1 MMIMIFVMILMLL
14 IMMMMMMDEHD
25 NSPKTGARSVRPNHR
40 LDRARSNTCLKIE
53 ICTKIKTQNIAC
65 FKLNFNTCRCLN
77 SITRL
82 LLNQQ
87 NACSTAPP
95 FGRVYFPSCPFD
107 LDTINKVRTDVSIH
121 LEAYNMEEYWNET
134 KKHCKSNCSKRE
146 SERAV
151 CGEWCTGKEGLPPS
165 FLSLRPFFSY
175 KKDVKFRSEKFKS
188 FVHNDEKLQQRSIK
202 DISSINCSC
211 AKHMCL

>member
-1 MMIMIFVMILMLL
+1 MMMIMIFVMILMLL

-121 LEAYNMEEYWNET
+121 LEAYNMEEY
-134 KKHCKSNCSKRE
+134 
-146 SERAV
+146 
-151 CGEWCTGKEGLPPS
+151 
-165 FLSLRPFFSY
+165 
-175 KKDVKFRSEKFKS
+175 
-188 FVHNDEKLQQRSIK
+188 
-202 DISSINCSC
+202 
-211 AKHMCL
+211 